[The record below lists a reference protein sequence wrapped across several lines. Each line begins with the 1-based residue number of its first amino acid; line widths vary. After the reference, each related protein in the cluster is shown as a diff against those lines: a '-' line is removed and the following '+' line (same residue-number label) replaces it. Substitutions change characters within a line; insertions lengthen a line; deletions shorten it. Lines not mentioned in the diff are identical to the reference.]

1 MDSSARRWSAGY
13 LRPTVVGRVPQS
25 EEAAGVEVLGAGD
38 VVPDAAGVDPDFAE
52 SDFPDPVLSPPDGA
66 AVEPESLAV
75 ELLAAARLSLR

>member
-1 MDSSARRWSAGY
+1 LSAGY
-13 LRPTVVGRVPQS
+13 LSPTVVGRVPQS

-66 AVEPESLAV
+66 GVEPESLAD
-75 ELLAAARLSLR
+75 ELLAASRLSLR